1 MARRRGGA
9 PQPAPQHNAQHDTQ
23 HPHDLTGDPRAVA
36 AYRDERRRLQREA
49 VLGTGELI
57 ETLLAERRARL
68 AALRQVPWVRRLFDV
83 THRQV
88 RQVVAA
94 PRYAAV
100 LPLRRSMLV
109 HLAEL
114 PLPLPADDLILSHPT
129 HAPAAEILPELPE
142 LRPWRARVL
151 RILAESSLA
160 ERDTPFRTVGP
171 PHAAVIL
178 GADGPTVGA
187 LAGVAHELGHC
198 LYERARPGTGIR
210 ARLASERL
218 AHRLEEWLT
227 AAYLREHGSPEECRR
242 WWLYQRQ
249 VDAFNLH
256 YFELE
261 RALMYEETDSVE
273 ELTTESVSALRE
285 SLFIVPGCQVVYARA
300 SLARLPV
307 GGAQ

>member
-1 MARRRGGA
+1 MAPPRGGA
-9 PQPAPQHNAQHDTQ
+9 HRPAPQ
-23 HPHDLTGDPRAVA
+23 HDLTGDPQAVA

-49 VLGTGELI
+49 VLGTGDLI
-57 ETLLAERRARL
+57 GRLLTERRARL
-68 AALRQVPWVRRLFDV
+68 TALRQQPWVRRLFDV

-88 RQVVAA
+88 RQTLAA

-100 LPLRRSMLV
+100 LPLRREMLV

-129 HAPAAEILPELPE
+129 HAPAAEILPELPD

-160 ERDTPFRTVGP
+160 ERGTPFRTVGP

-178 GADGPTVGA
+178 GADGPTLGA

-198 LYERARPGTGIR
+198 LYERVRPGTGIR

-218 AHRLEEWLT
+218 AHRLEEQLT
-227 AAYLREHGSPEECRR
+227 AAYLREHGTPEEGHR

-249 VDAFNLH
+249 VDAFNLY

-261 RALMYEETDSVE
+261 RALMYDEADKVE
-273 ELTTESVSALRE
+273 ELTTESASALRE
-285 SLFIVPGCQVVYARA
+285 SLFIVPGSQAVYARA

-307 GGAQ
+307 QGPQ

>member
-1 MARRRGGA
+1 MASPRGGA
-9 PQPAPQHNAQHDTQ
+9 HRPAPQH
-23 HPHDLTGDPRAVA
+23 DLPGDPLAVA

-49 VLGTGELI
+49 VLGTGDLI
-57 ETLLAERRARL
+57 EKLLTERRARL
-68 AALRQVPWVRRLFDV
+68 AALRRLPWVRRLFDV

-88 RQVVAA
+88 RQVLAA

-129 HAPAAEILPELPE
+129 HAPAAQILPELPQ
-142 LRPWRARVL
+142 LRPWRAQVL
-151 RILAESSLA
+151 RILAASSLA
-160 ERDTPFRTVGP
+160 ERGTPFRTVGP

-178 GADGPTVGA
+178 GADGPTLGA

-218 AHRLEEWLT
+218 AHRLEEQLT
-227 AAYLREHGSPEECRR
+227 AAYLRARGTPEEGHR

-261 RALMYEETDSVE
+261 RALMYEEADAVE
-273 ELTTESVSALRE
+273 ELTTESASALRE
-285 SLFIVPGCQVVYARA
+285 SLFIVPGCQAVYARA

-307 GGAQ
+307 GGPQ

>member
-1 MARRRGGA
+1 MASPRGGA
-9 PQPAPQHNAQHDTQ
+9 HRPAPQ
-23 HPHDLTGDPRAVA
+23 HDLTGDPQAVA

-49 VLGTGELI
+49 VLGTGDLI
-57 ETLLAERRARL
+57 GQLLTERRARL
-68 AALRQVPWVRRLFDV
+68 TALRQQPWVRRLFDV

-88 RQVVAA
+88 RQVLTA

-100 LPLRRSMLV
+100 LPLRREMLV

-129 HAPAAEILPELPE
+129 HAPAAEILPTLPE

-151 RILAESSLA
+151 RILAESALA
-160 ERDTPFRTVGP
+160 ERGTPFRTVGP

-178 GADGPTVGA
+178 GSDGPTLGA

-198 LYERARPGTGIR
+198 LYERARPGPGIR

-218 AHRLEEWLT
+218 AHRLEEQLT
-227 AAYLREHGSPEECRR
+227 AAYLREHGTLEEGHR

-249 VDAFNLH
+249 VDAFNLY

-261 RALMYEETDSVE
+261 RALMYDEADTVE
-273 ELTTESVSALRE
+273 ELTTESASALRE
-285 SLFIVPGCQVVYARA
+285 SLFIVPGCQAVYARA

-307 GGAQ
+307 QGPQ

>member
-1 MARRRGGA
+1 MAPPRGGTHR
-9 PQPAPQHNAQHDTQ
+9 PAPQ
-23 HPHDLTGDPRAVA
+23 HDLTGDPRAVA

-57 ETLLAERRARL
+57 ETLLHERRSRL
-68 AALRQVPWVRRLFDV
+68 AALRQLAWVRRLFDV
-83 THRQV
+83 THHQV
-88 RQVVAA
+88 RQVLAA

-129 HAPAAEILPELPE
+129 HAPSAEILPELPQ
-142 LRPWRARVL
+142 LRPWRDRVL

-160 ERDTPFRTVGP
+160 EHGTPFRTVGP

-198 LYERARPGTGIR
+198 LYERSRPGTGIR
-210 ARLASERL
+210 ARIASERL
-218 AHRLEEWLT
+218 AHRLEEQLT
-227 AAYLREHGSPEECRR
+227 AVYLREHGSAEECRR

-249 VDAFNLH
+249 VDAFNLY

-261 RALMYEETDSVE
+261 RALMYEEADAVE
-273 ELTTESVSALRE
+273 ELTTESASALRE
-285 SLFIVPGCQVVYARA
+285 SLFIVPGSQAVYARA

-307 GGAQ
+307 DGPQ

>member
-1 MARRRGGA
+1 MARQRGGA
-9 PQPAPQHNAQHDTQ
+9 HRPAPQ
-23 HPHDLTGDPRAVA
+23 HDLTGDPQAVA

-57 ETLLAERRARL
+57 ETLLHERRTRL
-68 AALRQVPWVRRLFDV
+68 AALRQLPWVRRLFDV
-83 THRQV
+83 THHQV
-88 RQVVAA
+88 RQVLAA

-129 HAPAAEILPELPE
+129 HAPAAEILPELPQ
-142 LRPWRARVL
+142 LRPWRDRVL
-151 RILAESSLA
+151 RILTESSL
-160 ERDTPFRTVGP
+160 EEHGTPFRTVGP

-178 GADGPTVGA
+178 GADGPTVAA

-218 AHRLEEWLT
+218 AHRLEEQLT
-227 AAYLREHGSPEECRR
+227 AVYLREHGSAEECRR

-261 RALMYEETDSVE
+261 RARMYEEADTVE
-273 ELTTESVSALRE
+273 ELTTESASALRE
-285 SLFIVPGCQVVYARA
+285 SLFIVPGSQAVYARA

-307 GGAQ
+307 DGPQ

>member
-1 MARRRGGA
+1 MAPERGGA
-9 PQPAPQHNAQHDTQ
+9 RPPAPQA
-23 HPHDLTGDPRAVA
+23 DLTGAPHAVA

-49 VLGTGELI
+49 VLGTGDLI
-57 ETLLAERRARL
+57 EKLLTERRARL
-68 AALRQVPWVRRLFDV
+68 AALRRLAWVRRLFDV

-88 RQVVAA
+88 RQVLAA

-129 HAPAAEILPELPE
+129 HAPAAEILPGLAE
-142 LRPWRARVL
+142 LRPWREPVL

-160 ERDTPFRTVGP
+160 ERGTPFRTVGP

-178 GADGPTVGA
+178 GADGPTLGS

-198 LYERARPGTGIR
+198 LYERARPGTGLR
-210 ARLASERL
+210 TRLASERL
-218 AHRLEEWLT
+218 AHRLEEQLT
-227 AAYLREHGSPEECRR
+227 AAYLREHGTAEEAHR

-249 VDAFNLH
+249 VDAFNLY

-261 RALMYEETDSVE
+261 RSLMREEADTVE
-273 ELTTESVSALRE
+273 ELTTESASALRE
-285 SLFIVPGCQVVYARA
+285 SLFIVPGSQVVYARA

-307 GGAQ
+307 GGPQ

>member
-1 MARRRGGA
+1 VASPRGGA
-9 PQPAPQHNAQHDTQ
+9 HRPAPQ
-23 HPHDLTGDPRAVA
+23 HDLTGDPRAVA

-49 VLGTGELI
+49 VLGTGDLI
-57 ETLLAERRARL
+57 GRLLTERRARL
-68 AALRQVPWVRRLFDV
+68 SALRRQPWARRLFDV

-88 RQVVAA
+88 RQVLAA

-100 LPLRRSMLV
+100 LPLRRSMLA

-129 HAPAAEILPELPE
+129 HAPAAEILPGLPG
-142 LRPWRARVL
+142 LRPWRAQVS
-151 RILAESSLA
+151 RILAESSLS
-160 ERDTPFRTVGP
+160 ERGTPFRTVGP

-178 GADGPTVGA
+178 GADGPTLGA

-198 LYERARPGTGIR
+198 LYERARPAAGIR

-218 AHRLEEWLT
+218 AHRLEEQLT
-227 AAYLREHGSPEECRR
+227 AAYLREHGTPEEGHR
-242 WWLYQRQ
+242 WWLYQRR
-249 VDAFNLH
+249 VDAFNLY

-261 RALMYEETDSVE
+261 RALMYDEADTVE
-273 ELTTESVSALRE
+273 ELTTESASALRE

-307 GGAQ
+307 EGPE

>member
-1 MARRRGGA
+1 MAPPRGGA
-9 PQPAPQHNAQHDTQ
+9 HRPAPQY
-23 HPHDLTGDPRAVA
+23 DLTGDPQAVA

-49 VLGTGELI
+49 VLGTGDLI
-57 ETLLAERRARL
+57 GRLLTERRARL
-68 AALRQVPWVRRLFDV
+68 TALRQQPWVRRLFDV

-88 RQVVAA
+88 RQILAA

-100 LPLRRSMLV
+100 LPLRREMLV

-129 HAPAAEILPELPE
+129 HAPAAEILPALPE

-151 RILAESSLA
+151 RILAESSLT
-160 ERDTPFRTVGP
+160 ERGTPFRTVGP

-178 GADGPTVGA
+178 GADGPTLGA

-198 LYERARPGTGIR
+198 LYERARPGTGLR

-218 AHRLEEWLT
+218 AHRLEEQLT
-227 AAYLREHGSPEECRR
+227 AAYLREHGTPEEGHR

-249 VDAFNLH
+249 VDAFNLY

-261 RALMYEETDSVE
+261 RALMYDEADTVE

-285 SLFIVPGCQVVYARA
+285 SLFIVPGCQAVYARA

-307 GGAQ
+307 QGPQ